1 MYKITCLHFSKSH
14 SIYSFGSKLRSKE
27 LGFIYNNELADF
39 SEFWQRVYNL
49 TSDKKVPGKRPMSK
63 ASPTVFLDKHGDVV
77 GVFGAAGG
85 FFIPTALIQVCLSF
99 IFSVQIFHQIVNLHN
114 KIHGGLTC
122 DNSLEI
128 LLLN

>member
-1 MYKITCLHFSKSH
+1 M
-14 SIYSFGSKLRSKE
+14 RSKE

-63 ASPTVFLDKHGDVV
+63 ASPTIFLDKHGDVV

-85 FFIPTALIQVCLSF
+85 FFIPTALIQVSCIASTVFYFLCIEKEIS
-99 IFSVQIFHQIVNLHN
+99 
-114 KIHGGLTC
+114 K
-122 DNSLEI
+122 LEGSI
-128 LLLN
+128 